1 MVIIKTNF
9 KLGNTFIRSPFKVN
23 FIRVSQTYSK
33 VPPEDDILNK
43 YLD

>member
-1 MVIIKTNF
+1 MVIINANF
-9 KLGNTFIRSPFKVN
+9 KLGHTFIISTFKVN
-23 FIRVSQTYSK
+23 FIRVSQAYSK